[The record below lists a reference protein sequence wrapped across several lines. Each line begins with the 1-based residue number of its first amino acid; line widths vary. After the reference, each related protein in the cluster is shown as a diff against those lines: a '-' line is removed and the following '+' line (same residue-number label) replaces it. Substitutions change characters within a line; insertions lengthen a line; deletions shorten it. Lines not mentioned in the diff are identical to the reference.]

1 MITDN
6 NTGTNN
12 EDNTY
17 TDASLI
23 EHLAEVLYYC
33 VEDCVDNPKQGDIF
47 CTAAEAK
54 AEGIANWL
62 YIFMNAYPY
71 SDSVSSFDNGEFIFT
86 LGELKDAIVSEP
98 YFITAEEMDSPLTV
112 EIMNNLVE
120 RAFTRFMED
129 KKSNLVEVK
138 VDNTKAM
145 PISEFLE
152 EYTYIIS
159 DNFTQIDNYNTC
171 LIDYSKFSTTFT
183 NANGYSFTMG
193 EIMEY
198 IFRQLKSCSNFRF
211 QNRGGKLDEEVID
224 EITYRNLTF
233 YLTKN
238 ESN

>member
-1 MITDN
+1 MITDSN
-6 NTGTNN
+6 NGTNN

-17 TDASLI
+17 TNASLI
-23 EHLAEVLYYC
+23 EHLAEVLYDS
-33 VEDCVDNPKQGDIF
+33 VECCLDKPKMGDIF
-47 CTAAEAK
+47 YTAAK
-54 AEGIANWL
+54 AEGICNGL
-62 YIFMNAYPY
+62 YAFMDAYPY
-71 SDSVSSFDNGEFIFT
+71 PDSVASFDNGEFIFT
-86 LGELKDAIVSEP
+86 LGELKDAILSEP
-98 YFITAEEMDSPLTV
+98 YFITTEEKESPLTV
-112 EIMNNLVE
+112 EIMRNLVE

-138 VDNTKAM
+138 VDNAKAM
-145 PISEFLE
+145 PISEFLV

-183 NANGYSFTMG
+183 NANGYSITMG
-193 EIMEY
+193 EIMER
-198 IFRQLKSCSNFRF
+198 IFSELKSTSNFRY
-211 QNRGGKLDEEVID
+211 QNRGGKLDKEVIG